1 MGSGRKNK
9 KYDSQAK
16 ITSEPSRKNP
26 WDIENSHPKKI
37 TNNTGLKNT
46 HHSKKYKSITS
57 GGSNFLGGFNKKYKL
72 YQKNLKKNLIYDIKK
87 NTHTHTNT

>member
-26 WDIENSHPKKI
+26 WDIENSHPKK
-37 TNNTGLKNT
+37 NYQQYRAEEHSSLKEIQE
-46 HHSKKYKSITS
+46 Y
-57 GGSNFLGGFNKKYKL
+57 NKWWL
-72 YQKNLKKNLIYDIKK
+72 QFSRGVQ
-87 NTHTHTNT
+87 

>member
-46 HHSKKYKSITS
+46 HHSKKYKS
-57 GGSNFLGGFNKKYKL
+57 GGSNFLGGSIRNINYTKK
-72 YQKNLKKNLIYDIKK
+72 I
-87 NTHTHTNT
+87 

>member
-72 YQKNLKKNLIYDIKK
+72 YQKNFKKNL
-87 NTHTHTNT
+87 